1 MIPSKLILQ
10 TRNCAF
16 WFVRAPCGYDAD
28 EGGRAARGTATALDR
43 PGRGLERRPARQS
56 IIDTIGHRPVTK
68 PAPRRNSFLAV
79 TQEPQS
85 FAELIGP
92 HLPQLYRLAYR
103 LTRTVADA
111 EDLLQDVLVTLY
123 ERRGELDSIDS
134 LSIWAS
140 RVLYNRFVDQARR
153 YARRRMESL
162 TARADLE
169 PATGP
174 GANADDVLDIRR
186 VQTAIE
192 QLSRE
197 HREVLLLHDA
207 EDYKLI
213 EIQQITGVPV
223 GTLKS
228 RLHRARA
235 RLRGLLGDGG
245 TF

>member
-1 MIPSKLILQ
+1 M
-10 TRNCAF
+10 T
-16 WFVRAPCGYDAD
+16 
-28 EGGRAARGTATALDR
+28 E
-43 PGRGLERRPARQS
+43 
-56 IIDTIGHRPVTK
+56 
-68 PAPRRNSFLAV
+68 
-79 TQEPQS
+79 EPQS

-123 ERRGELDSIDS
+123 ERRGELGGIDS
-134 LSIWAS
+134 LGVWAS

-153 YARRRMESL
+153 YARRRIESL
-162 TARADLE
+162 TERADLE
-169 PATGP
+169 PAAAPDAT
-174 GANADDVLDIRR
+174 ADDVLDIKR

-207 EDYKLI
+207 EGYKLM
-213 EIQQITGVPV
+213 EIQQITGIPV

-235 RLRGLLGDGG
+235 RLRVLLGEGG